1 MSFLFLKMMII
12 ITMILIDK
20 QFMILTKGKKSL
32 SLFSHTENLFAFSR
46 RSLSSSHISRC
57 SLLSSHVSRSLHLPL
72 QVSLATLEPIAASLS
87 LAPFAFLAASLS
99 RLNLLLALVN
109 LLYYFFLYFS
119 FISCCFSWIPFS
131 IENIFPIYFSIKI
144 FSIYL
149 FSWIFWVM
157 FLVTFWMKR
166 KKMKHLFIH
175 TASSLDLTQISNLV
189 PWWLLTEF

>member
-119 FISCCFSWIPFS
+119 FISCCFS
-131 IENIFPIYFSIKI
+131 
-144 FSIYL
+144 
-149 FSWIFWVM
+149 
-157 FLVTFWMKR
+157 
-166 KKMKHLFIH
+166 
-175 TASSLDLTQISNLV
+175 
-189 PWWLLTEF
+189 